1 MLRCSSAL
9 KDHKLQYRNS
19 LSLSNYTK
27 KWSFPLRISSINV
40 AKSAEY
46 LFSLNCRPKACNF
59 ITKETMRI
67 WLHLLKKSLVENFIF
82 LAVSWRDILKGSNK
96 KFQEQYP
103 WNSII
108 TVLSITKNVDF
119 VLIQERV
126 LLLYSEQYSYKIC
139 FSRFKVN
146 HLGVKKVILHKAKQF
161 QGKQWKDVA

>member
-9 KDHKLQYRNS
+9 KDHKFQYRNS

-40 AKSAEY
+40 AKSAES

-82 LAVSWRDILKGSNK
+82 WAVSWRDILKGSNK
-96 KFQEQYP
+96 K
-103 WNSII
+103 
-108 TVLSITKNVDF
+108 LSITKNVDF